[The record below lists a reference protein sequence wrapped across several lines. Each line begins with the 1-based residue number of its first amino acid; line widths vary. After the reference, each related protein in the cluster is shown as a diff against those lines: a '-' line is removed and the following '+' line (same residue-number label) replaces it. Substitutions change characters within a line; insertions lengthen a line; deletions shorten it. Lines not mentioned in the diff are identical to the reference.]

1 MIFNHLDS
9 IVFEELVVLI
19 DAGQLSESISTKP
32 LLLVHMIHR
41 IHKTSQTPEEHL
53 KPNLE
58 LSIHKV
64 FKELELGLQKN

>member
-1 MIFNHLDS
+1 MIFNHLNGV
-9 IVFEELVVLI
+9 VFEELVMFI
-19 DAGQLSESISTKP
+19 DTSELSKCVSTETFF
-32 LLLVHMIHR
+32 LVQGLR

-64 FKELELGLQKN
+64 FEELELGLQKN